1 MNREELKQTLKEFI
15 QNDPYIAFFIEFL
28 ADLGLIELIG
38 KYIYNPKTGTHILTK
53 FPGYKLIIT
62 QNGKSISITIREA
75 KEIVEELY
83 GRIPLIL
90 A

>member
-1 MNREELKQTLKEFI
+1 MNREELKQTLRELI

-28 ADLGLIELIG
+28 ADMGLEELVG
-38 KYIYNPKTGTHILTK
+38 TYISNPKTGTRITTK
-53 FPGYKLIIT
+53 FPGYKLTIT
-62 QNGKSISITIREA
+62 QNGKSLTLSIREA
-75 KEIVEELY
+75 KELVEELY